1 MLDGKDG
8 VSPQDGEAETIRL
21 KFSANLDPDTVK
33 RDSFTVEGFT
43 VESIRATDKGGR
55 IPGEY
60 LYRDGERNYITIKV
74 DPRPGTAFEPK
85 VIQKAGATIKD
96 INNVSY
102 DGIRVQATDLAAPV
116 ITKAEFIDNGTI
128 GVVDRGDKIKI
139 TLSEQVSGSVTD
151 LNDDFT
157 LDNGSEP
164 FSFTS
169 NDEFNVDHN
178 VVTVTIQDP
187 ATMAQLWANTTII
200 ITSNA
205 SYVSLTDASGNKAKP
220 GKQLDSTP
228 LTIEIEDVPEV
239 N

>member
-21 KFSANLDPDTVK
+21 KFSANLDPLTVQS
-33 RDSFTVEGFT
+33 DSFTVEGFT

-55 IPGEY
+55 IPGET

-74 DPRPGTAFEPK
+74 IPRPGTDFEPR
-85 VIQKAGATIKD
+85 VTQKSGATIKD

-116 ITKAEFIDNGTI
+116 ITNAEFIDNGTV
-128 GVVDRGDKIKI
+128 GVVDIGDKIKI
-139 TLSEQVSGSVTD
+139 TLSEQVSGNVAD
-151 LNDDFT
+151 LYNDFT
-157 LDNGSEP
+157 LDNSSEA
-164 FSFTS
+164 FSFTN
-169 NDEFNVDHN
+169 NDEFSIDHN

-187 ATMAQLWANTTII
+187 TTIAKIWANTSII